1 MKFNAIKALEESYKI
16 EQEVREL
23 VKDYDTSEFD
33 QVYDYMRT
41 EFGLLVAGRL
51 ENVVVSNASKFKVEL
66 NNANKYMF
74 VGETLEKKRRAYIFM
89 TILKSGKLEDMDLL
103 TRFRRVSEK
112 TAKKICEVSIVHR
125 P

>member
-1 MKFNAIKALEESYKI
+1 MKFNVGKTLDALYEVEN
-16 EQEVREL
+16 QVREL

-33 QVYDYMRT
+33 RVYEYMRT

-51 ENVVVSNASKFKVEL
+51 ENVVVNNASKFKVEL
-66 NNANKYMF
+66 NNANHFMF

-89 TILKSGKLEDMDLL
+89 AILKSGKLEDLELL
-103 TRFRRVSEK
+103 TRLNYVGKE
-112 TAKKICEVSIVHR
+112 TAKKLCEISIVHR